1 MKEWPCIYRFTMPVL
16 NNAVSDV
23 IFAIFSDT
31 ISLGKLESRETE
43 REKERERKM
52 PDPTSITSIPF
63 CLLLITNLSSI
74 SFSSFSFR
82 GHRESKTGKE
92 YWRRWEKVGERERWI
107 VSSSFLT
114 NRRLEMRFDSGD
126 FFFCKSLYRGA
137 LEKLSTVICIKRS
150 RRFRDVI
157 SFNVIK
163 CRDASARMCIQNMQT
178 SEPSFQFQVLWAD

>member
-43 REKERERKM
+43 REKKRERKM
-52 PDPTSITSIPF
+52 PDSTSITSIPF

-74 SFSSFSFR
+74 SFSFFSFR

-92 YWRRWEKVGERERWI
+92 Y
-107 VSSSFLT
+107 
-114 NRRLEMRFDSGD
+114 
-126 FFFCKSLYRGA
+126 
-137 LEKLSTVICIKRS
+137 
-150 RRFRDVI
+150 
-157 SFNVIK
+157 
-163 CRDASARMCIQNMQT
+163 
-178 SEPSFQFQVLWAD
+178 